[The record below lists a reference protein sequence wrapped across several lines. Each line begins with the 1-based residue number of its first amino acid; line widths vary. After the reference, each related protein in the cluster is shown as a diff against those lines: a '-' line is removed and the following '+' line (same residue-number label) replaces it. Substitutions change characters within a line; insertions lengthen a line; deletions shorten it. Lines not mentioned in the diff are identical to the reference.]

1 MQMQTRVIST
11 DFEKFV
17 KKSAQD
23 HDVLL
28 DLQTA
33 LLDLQAALLDEKRIR
48 DSGAFTDLMVH
59 SRMETIVRDCIVSE
73 RLGESWSKYL
83 EGLIQGLATF
93 FEEVQ
98 DGTL

>member
-1 MQMQTRVIST
+1 MQEQTRVISK

-28 DLQTA
+28 DLQ
-33 LLDLQAALLDEKRIR
+33 AAMLDETRIR
-48 DSGAFTDLMVH
+48 DSGDVMDLMVNA
-59 SRMETIVRDCIVSE
+59 RMETIVRDCIVSE

-83 EGLIQGLATF
+83 EGLIKGLATL
-93 FEEVQ
+93 FEEVD

>member
-17 KKSAQD
+17 KKSSQD
-23 HDVLL
+23 NDVLL
-28 DLQTA
+28 DLQA
-33 LLDLQAALLDEKRIR
+33 SMMDDKRIR
-48 DSGAFTDLMVH
+48 EKGIFTESLVQM
-59 SRMETIVRDCIVSE
+59 RMETIVRDCIVSE

-93 FEEVQ
+93 FEEVPN
-98 DGTL
+98 GTL